1 MFLFLLLCVVLSVIL
16 LILLFLFY
24 FFSVVVV
31 VTSSRGGGLAELPI
45 DEMLAP
51 GVIPSMS
58 QSDVVSE
65 SLRRDM
71 VLGGDK

>member
-1 MFLFLLLCVVLSVIL
+1 MCASQCNVFVLPVVAVLAVVL
-16 LILLFLFY
+16 
-24 FFSVVVV
+24 VVVA